1 MPLKTRLKPKCHDG
15 INFGLK
21 KETRQTFGLHEHSR
35 IGPTKTKSATSLEV
49 NISRLPGVFEHHVF
63 KDRKNLWGIR
73 GTSLPRTLDGGN
85 PYSLRFFK
93 TGNQTQT
100 NRCANCINVGRFAEC
115 LQTIN
120 V

>member
-1 MPLKTRLKPKCHDG
+1 MCRCAAAHEQRPAPLNKKRYGAMPLKTRLKPKCHDG
-15 INFGLK
+15 IKFGLLK

-73 GTSLPRTLDGGN
+73 GTPLPRTLDGGN
-85 PYSLRFFK
+85 P
-93 TGNQTQT
+93 
-100 NRCANCINVGRFAEC
+100 
-115 LQTIN
+115 
-120 V
+120 